1 MNKQGT
7 WLSHLSSLEGDQLR
21 LDRNLLKDRAA
32 ETLRDYISTGR
43 IPEGTKLTEREVSR
57 LLGIS
62 RMPAHEALTILE
74 AEGLVVSQPGG
85 RYVIELDEK
94 DVRDLLALRVAL
106 ESLAVRLAAA
116 HTSAENQARLNA
128 RLSELEET
136 VGGGDPMECTKCDM
150 ALHRTIWQQADNP
163 HLLRVLDSVLGA
175 IFVLAD
181 RVKIYGQE
189 DLQRMLSGH
198 RRLVEQ
204 INAGDAE
211 SAVQTIEAHLRSSL
225 AHSLR
230 TFQAPKNSGGG
241 I

>member
-1 MNKQGT
+1 MNKIET
-7 WLSHLSSLEGDQLR
+7 RLSHLSGIQGDRLH

-32 ETLRDYISTGR
+32 ETLRNYISTGR

-74 AEGLVVSQPGG
+74 AEGLVISKPGG

-116 HTSAENQARLNA
+116 RNCVEHQALLHARLHD
-128 RLSELEET
+128 LEEAVT
-136 VGGGDPMECTKCDM
+136 GGDPVECTKCDM
-150 ALHRTIWQQADNP
+150 ALHEAIWQQADNP

-189 DLQRMLSGH
+189 NLERMLSGH

-204 INAGDAE
+204 IAAGDAE
-211 SAVQTIEAHLRSSL
+211 RATQTIEAHLCSSL
-225 AHSLR
+225 NASLR
-230 TFQAPKNSGGG
+230 TFQAPRISEG
-241 I
+241 

>member
-1 MNKQGT
+1 MNKQET
-7 WLSHLSSLEGDQLR
+7 RLSNLSSIQGDRVHLN
-21 LDRNLLKDRAA
+21 RNLLKDRAA
-32 ETLRDYISTGR
+32 EALRDYISTGQ

-74 AEGLVVSQPGG
+74 AEGLVISRPGG

-106 ESLAVRLAAA
+106 ESLAVNLAAT
-116 HTSAENQARLNA
+116 HTNADNQAQLEA
-128 RLSELEET
+128 RLRDLEGA
-136 VGGGDPMECTKCDM
+136 VQRGDPVECNKCDM
-150 ALHRTIWQQADNP
+150 ALHQAIWQQADNP

-189 DLQRMLSGH
+189 DLQSMLNGH
-198 RRLVEQ
+198 RRLVDQ

-211 SAVQTIEAHLRSSL
+211 RAVRTIESHLRSSL
-225 AHSLR
+225 NHSLR
-230 TFQAPKNSGGG
+230 TFQAPKNSDGQ

>member
-1 MNKQGT
+1 MNKPET
-7 WLSHLSSLEGDQLR
+7 RLSHLAAVQGDRMR

-32 ETLRDYISTGR
+32 ETLRDYIRTGR

-62 RMPAHEALTILE
+62 RMPAHEALTLLE
-74 AEGLVVSQPGG
+74 AEGLVISRPGG

-94 DVRDLLALRVAL
+94 DVQDLIALRVAL

-116 HTSAENQARLNA
+116 HSSAENQAQLLA
-128 RLSELEET
+128 RLRDLERA
-136 VGGGDPMECTKCDM
+136 VAGGDPVQCTKCDV
-150 ALHRTIWQQADNP
+150 ALHEAIWQQADNP
-163 HLLRVLDSVLGA
+163 HLLRVLSSVLGA

-181 RVKIYGQE
+181 RVKVYGQE
-189 DLQRMLSGH
+189 NLERMLSGH

-211 SAVQTIEAHLRSSL
+211 SAARTIEAHMRSSL
-225 AHSLR
+225 NHSLR
-230 TFQAPKNSGGG
+230 TFQIPRQPLADL
-241 I
+241 

>member
-1 MNKQGT
+1 MNKSET
-7 WLSHLSSLEGDQLR
+7 RLSNLTTIKGDRLR

-32 ETLRDYISTGR
+32 ETLREYISTGR

-74 AEGLVVSQPGG
+74 AEGLVISRPGG

-106 ESLAVRLAAA
+106 ESLAVRLAAERNSPDTQA
-116 HTSAENQARLNA
+116 ALLARL
-128 RLSELEET
+128 RDLEEA
-136 VGGGDPMECTKCDM
+136 VEGGDPVQCTKCDM
-150 ALHRTIWQQADNP
+150 ALHETIWRQADNP
-163 HLLRVLDSVLGA
+163 HLLRVLSSVLGA

-181 RVKIYGQE
+181 RVKVYGHE
-189 DLQRMLSGH
+189 NLARMLDGH

-211 SAVQTIEAHLRSSL
+211 SAVQTIAAHLRSSL
-225 AHSLR
+225 NESLR
-230 TFQAPKNSGGG
+230 TFRAPKISDGR